1 MLLKYLNDH
10 LLSEVAA
17 YLSDRDLNALVQTC
31 RRTSG
36 RLNITLYHR
45 NIPAGRPYLLQWGVQ
60 KGVVGTVRQAIV
72 VGASVAYK
80 EARYNPVL
88 VQAAILGN
96 LDMVATI
103 LTAYDADVNVT
114 GMYNRTALTNACILA
129 DMNLVK
135 LLFRAAAE
143 AGVELAV
150 DVADAAG
157 MTPIMYAARLCN
169 VDLFRML
176 LATGRV
182 NASARCRSGLTPLHH
197 AIDCGGITEDV
208 REKCVELLL
217 LAGADPA
224 ARDRHSRTVLRLATD
239 RNLGEIVRQLLATG
253 EVDPDA
259 EEAYGRLETA
269 RGLARRRSR
278 RNLTRM
284 FELYTARRV
293 RVSVRLT
300 YH

>member
-135 LLFRAAAE
+135 LLFRAAA
-143 AGVELAV
+143 
-150 DVADAAG
+150 AASRRFT
-157 MTPIMYAARLCN
+157 TPSIAAASPRMFVRNASSCSSLPARTLPRETVTAAR
-169 VDLFRML
+169 
-176 LATGRV
+176 
-182 NASARCRSGLTPLHH
+182 S
-197 AIDCGGITEDV
+197 
-208 REKCVELLL
+208 
-217 LAGADPA
+217 
-224 ARDRHSRTVLRLATD
+224 
-239 RNLGEIVRQLLATG
+239 
-253 EVDPDA
+253 
-259 EEAYGRLETA
+259 
-269 RGLARRRSR
+269 
-278 RNLTRM
+278 
-284 FELYTARRV
+284 
-293 RVSVRLT
+293 
-300 YH
+300 